1 MNEEFALE
9 PQETGDDWDDIDLSD
24 LTDNDADTDFDT
36 EPDVDGESGD
46 NTPEETAEADQQ
58 TQENPE
64 AEPAPDGETKSREQE
79 DQLFTLKHLDETK
92 QVTRDEVIALA
103 QKGMDYDRI
112 RAKYADYDSVRERA
126 ETAEAELSTLR
137 EHEDFLKEMADGRT
151 VEEMIDDI
159 RATALAGKLN
169 IDHETALG
177 RVRLDRERKQFEAEK
192 DKATKQEQ
200 VEQQR
205 KQAQQ
210 QQSDA
215 KEQWKKDCFLEFAKQ
230 YPTVDPKSIS
240 GDVWAAFGN
249 GETLVSAYS
258 RIRLHE
264 LESKQAAQKQEEE
277 NAKRS
282 TGSRQSA
289 GKANRQD
296 EFEALWYDG
305 T

>member
-24 LTDNDADTDFDT
+24 LTDNDADTGFDS
-36 EPDVDGESGD
+36 EPETDGESGD

-64 AEPAPDGETKSREQE
+64 TEPTPDGETKNREQE

-137 EHEDFLKEMADGRT
+137 EHEEFLKEMADGRT

-192 DKATKQEQ
+192 NKAEKQEQ
-200 VEQQR
+200 AEQQR
-205 KQAQQ
+205 KQTQQ

-296 EFEALWYDG
+296 EFDALWYDG

>member
-64 AEPAPDGETKSREQE
+64 TDTTPEETQKQQGQE
-79 DQLFTLKHLDETK
+79 DQLYTLKHLDETK

-137 EHEDFLKEMADGRT
+137 EHEEFLKEMADGRT

-282 TGSRQSA
+282 AGSRQSA

-296 EFEALWYDG
+296 EFDALWYDG

>member
-1 MNEEFALE
+1 MDEEFALE
-9 PQETGDDWDDIDLSD
+9 QQGTGDSWDDIDLSD

-36 EPDVDGESGD
+36 EPDVDGDSGD
-46 NTPEETAEADQQ
+46 NTPEEAAEADQQ

-64 AEPAPDGETKSREQE
+64 AGAEPEETQKQQGQE
-79 DQLFTLKHLDETK
+79 DQLYTLKHLDETK

-126 ETAEAELSTLR
+126 ETAEEELSTLR
-137 EHEDFLKEMADGRT
+137 EHEEFLKEMADGRT

-177 RVRLDRERKQFEAEK
+177 RVRLDRERKRFEAEK
-192 DKATKQEQ
+192 DKETKQEQ
-200 VEQQR
+200 VEQSR
-205 KQAQQ
+205 KRAQQ

-230 YPTVDPKSIS
+230 YPNVDPKSIS

>member
-1 MNEEFALE
+1 MDEEFALE
-9 PQETGDDWDDIDLSD
+9 QQGSGDSWDDIDLSD
-24 LTDNDADTDFDT
+24 LTDNDADTDFDS
-36 EPDVDGESGD
+36 EPETDGESGD
-46 NTPEETAEADQQ
+46 NTPEEAAEADQQ

-64 AEPAPDGETKSREQE
+64 TDTTPEETQKQQGQE
-79 DQLFTLKHLDETK
+79 DQLYTLKHLDETK

-137 EHEDFLKEMADGRT
+137 EHEEFLKEMADGRT
-151 VEEMIDDI
+151 VEELIDDV

-169 IDHETALG
+169 IDHETALV

-200 VEQQR
+200 VEQSR
-205 KQAQQ
+205 KQAQRQ
-210 QQSDA
+210 QTDA

>member
-24 LTDNDADTDFDT
+24 LTDNDADTDFDS
-36 EPDVDGESGD
+36 EPETDGESGD

-64 AEPAPDGETKSREQE
+64 TEQTPDGETKNREQE

-151 VEEMIDDI
+151 VDELIDDV

-192 DKATKQEQ
+192 SKAEKQEQ
-200 VEQQR
+200 AEQQR
-205 KQAQQ
+205 KQTQQ

-264 LESKQAAQKQEEE
+264 LESKQAAQKKEEE

-282 TGSRQSA
+282 AGSRQSA
-289 GKANRQD
+289 GKANRKD
-296 EFEALWYDG
+296 EFDALWYDG

>member
-24 LTDNDADTDFDT
+24 LTDNDADTDFDS
-36 EPDVDGESGD
+36 EPETAGESGD

-64 AEPAPDGETKSREQE
+64 TEPTPDGETKNREQE

-151 VEEMIDDI
+151 VEELIDDV

-169 IDHETALG
+169 IDHETALV

-192 DKATKQEQ
+192 SKAEKQEQ
-200 VEQQR
+200 AEQQR
-205 KQAQQ
+205 KQTQQ

-264 LESKQAAQKQEEE
+264 LESKQAAQKKEEE

-282 TGSRQSA
+282 AGSRQSA

-296 EFEALWYDG
+296 EFDSLWYDG

>member
-24 LTDNDADTDFDT
+24 LTDNDADTDFDS
-36 EPDVDGESGD
+36 EPETDGESGD

-64 AEPAPDGETKSREQE
+64 TEPTPDGETKNREQE

-151 VEEMIDDI
+151 VEELIDDV

-192 DKATKQEQ
+192 SKAEKQEQ
-200 VEQQR
+200 AEQQR
-205 KQAQQ
+205 RQTQQ

-230 YPTVDPKSIS
+230 YPAVDPKSIS